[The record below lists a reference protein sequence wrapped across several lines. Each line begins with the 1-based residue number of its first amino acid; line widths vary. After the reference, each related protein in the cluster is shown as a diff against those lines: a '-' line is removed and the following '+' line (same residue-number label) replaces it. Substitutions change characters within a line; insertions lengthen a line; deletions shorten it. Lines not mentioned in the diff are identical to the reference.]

1 MTNIGWYLMN
11 PHVQRVQKSE
21 YVYSKG
27 GRESLR
33 LSYGRSK
40 LTLISREKK
49 FLRRCNENLAG
60 RNFDFRAKSSR
71 ENFFMYIKKILS
83 GGFCSSIKI
92 VA

>member
-33 LSYGRSK
+33 LSYDRPK
-40 LTLISREKK
+40 FTLISRGKIHLRWCYKK
-49 FLRRCNENLAG
+49 CAQE
-60 RNFDFRAKSSR
+60 
-71 ENFFMYIKKILS
+71 
-83 GGFCSSIKI
+83 I
-92 VA
+92 VALLLPQFCCHWLST